1 MPKWVLTVLLNWVWG
16 KASDLFAW
24 YMKKRKL
31 DEENKALIDA
41 NAKQA
46 QKVKLLA
53 EKIRFMIERG
63 EVVPEELKEQL
74 REESRLLIHGPTS
87 PDGSK

>member
-31 DEENKALIDA
+31 DEENKALVDA

-46 QKVKLLA
+46 MKVKMLA
-53 EKIRFMIERG
+53 EEIRLMIQRG
-63 EVVPEELKEQL
+63 EVVPELMKERL
-74 REESRLLIHGPTS
+74 REESRLLIHGPTD
-87 PDGSK
+87 PNGSK